1 MNYKLIGS
9 NDFSN
14 VQNTIFENR
23 DIKDIKHYVN
33 LSSKDEIP
41 YSYLDNMQKAV
52 ECLEKHIAYQDQ
64 IDIVVDSDVDGY
76 TSASILYMYIKK
88 QWGNDYP
95 ITYSIHQRKTHG
107 LSDDITIPK
116 ETKLVLLPDAGSND
130 IEQCKKL
137 KSQNVDIII
146 LDHHEIEKENPYAI
160 VVNNQ
165 SSNNYSNKNL
175 SGVGIVY
182 KFLQAIDEEEWTD
195 YANDYLDLVALG
207 NISDSMDIRE
217 YETKYL
223 IEKGLHNIQHPFFK
237 ELLNKNSYSISNI
250 DNPTI
255 NDVQFYITPYIN
267 SLIRCGE
274 QKDKENLF
282 KAFIQDDSQ
291 TFEHTKRG
299 STESTQENIYEHMA
313 RICTNCHSKQNRTRD
328 KSVPTVVNLINK
340 RHHDKDK
347 VILCNISDSKVPQ
360 AFTGLIAMNVA
371 EQIGKPCLL
380 LRYNKKRND
389 YEGSGRNIDNSY
401 VENLKDL
408 LQETGKFEY
417 VSGHQSAF
425 GASIKKENIKDAI
438 QIIND
443 KLCEVDATK
452 TYTVDFVID
461 ADDLDVSLIRDI
473 NNLKSYYG
481 QGFTEPFVYV
491 KNIEFNSNDIIVM
504 GKNNNSWK
512 TIINDDIAI
521 IKFKCKEDDKIL
533 NIERNKD
540 VRMDIVGK
548 CSISEYKGIWTPQ
561 IIVSDYQLN

>member
-9 NDFSN
+9 NDYSN

-23 DIKDIKHYVN
+23 DIKDTKHYIN
-33 LSSKDEIP
+33 LSLKDEIP
-41 YSYLDNMQKAV
+41 FSNLDNMQEAV
-52 ECLEKHIAYQDQ
+52 DCLEKHIANKDQ
-64 IDIVVDSDVDGY
+64 INIVVDSDVDGY

-88 QWGNDYP
+88 QWGNNYP
-95 ITYSIHQRKTHG
+95 ITYSIHINKTHG

-137 KSQNVDIII
+137 KQQNVDIII
-146 LDHHEIEKENPYAI
+146 LDHHEIEKANPYAI

-165 SSNNYSNKNL
+165 SSKDYSNKNL

-182 KFLQAIDEEEWTD
+182 KFLQALDEEEWTD
-195 YANDYLDLVALG
+195 YANNYIDLVALG

-223 IEKGLHNIQHPFFK
+223 IEKGLYNIQHPFFK

-255 NDVQFYITPYIN
+255 NDIQFYITPYIN

-274 QKDKENLF
+274 QEDKENLF

-291 TFEHTKRG
+291 TFEYTKRG
-299 STESTQENIYEHMA
+299 CTESTQENIYEYMA

-328 KSVPTVVNLINK
+328 KIVPIVVDLINK
-340 RHHDKDK
+340 QHHENDK
-347 VILCNISDSKVPQ
+347 VILCNISDNKVPQ

-380 LRYNKKRND
+380 LRYNKKRD
-389 YEGSGRNIDNSY
+389 EYEGSGRNIDNSY
-401 VENLKDL
+401 VENLKDF
-408 LQETGKFEY
+408 LQETGIFTY
-417 VSGHQSAF
+417 VQGHQGAF
-425 GASIKKENIKDAI
+425 GLGIKKENIKDAI

-443 KLCEVDATK
+443 KLKDIDATK
-452 TYTVDFVID
+452 TYIVDFVID
-461 ADDLDVSLIRDI
+461 ADDLNVSFIRDI

-481 QGFTEPFVYV
+481 QGFTEPFVCV
-491 KNIEFNSNDIIVM
+491 KNIEFNSDDVIVM
-504 GKNNNSWK
+504 GKDKNSWK
-512 TIINDDIAI
+512 VIINDDIAI

-533 NIERNKD
+533 SIKSNKN
-540 VRMDIVGK
+540 VKIDIIGK
-548 CSISEYKGIWTPQ
+548 CSISEYKGILTPQ
-561 IIVSDYQLN
+561 LIIYDYQLN

>member
-9 NDFSN
+9 NDYSN
-14 VQNTIFENR
+14 VKNTIFENR
-23 DIKDIKHYVN
+23 GIKDIKHYVN
-33 LSSKDEIP
+33 LSSKDEI
-41 YSYLDNMQKAV
+41 SFDNLDNIQEAV
-52 ECLEKHIAYQDQ
+52 ECLEKHIANKDQ
-64 IDIVVDSDVDGY
+64 IDIIVDADTDGY

-95 ITYSIHQRKTHG
+95 VTYSIHTNKTHG
-107 LSDDITIPK
+107 LSDDIIIPK

-137 KSQNVDIII
+137 KQQNVDVIV
-146 LDHHEIEKENPYAI
+146 LDHHELEKENSYAI

-165 SSNNYSNKNL
+165 SSKNYNNKNL

-182 KFLQAIDEEEWTD
+182 KFLQALDEEEWTD
-195 YANDYLDLVALG
+195 YADEYLDLVALG

-223 IEKGLHNIQHPFFK
+223 IEKGLHKIQRPFFK
-237 ELLNKNSYSISNI
+237 ELLNKNSYSVSNV

-255 NDVQFYITPYIN
+255 NDIQFYITPYIN
-267 SLIRCGE
+267 SLIRCGKQE
-274 QKDKENLF
+274 DKENMF

-291 TFEHTKRG
+291 TFEYVKRG
-299 STESTQENIYEHMA
+299 KTESTQENIYEHMA

-328 KSVPTVVNLINK
+328 KSVPTVVDLINK

-380 LRYNKKRND
+380 LRYNKKMDD

-401 VENLKDL
+401 VENLKDF

-417 VSGHQSAF
+417 VQGRHN
-425 GASIKKENIKDAI
+425 G
-438 QIIND
+438 
-443 KLCEVDATK
+443 L
-452 TYTVDFVID
+452 YT
-461 ADDLDVSLIRDI
+461 
-473 NNLKSYYG
+473 
-481 QGFTEPFVYV
+481 PFLY
-491 KNIEFNSNDIIVM
+491 
-504 GKNNNSWK
+504 
-512 TIINDDIAI
+512 
-521 IKFKCKEDDKIL
+521 
-533 NIERNKD
+533 
-540 VRMDIVGK
+540 
-548 CSISEYKGIWTPQ
+548 
-561 IIVSDYQLN
+561 

>member
-9 NDFSN
+9 NDYSN

-23 DIKDIKHYVN
+23 DIKDAKHYIN
-33 LSSKDEIP
+33 LSLKDEIP
-41 YSYLDNMQKAV
+41 FSNLDNMQEAID
-52 ECLEKHIAYQDQ
+52 CLENHIANKDQ

-88 QWGNDYP
+88 QWGNNYP
-95 ITYSIHQRKTHG
+95 ITYSIHQRKAHG

-137 KSQNVDIII
+137 KQQNVDIII
-146 LDHHEIEKENPYAI
+146 LDHHEIEKANPYAI

-165 SSNNYSNKNL
+165 SSKDYSNKNL

-182 KFLQAIDEEEWTD
+182 KFLQALDEEEWTD
-195 YANDYLDLVALG
+195 YANNYIDLVALG

-223 IEKGLHNIQHPFFK
+223 IEKGLYNIQHPFFK

-255 NDVQFYITPYIN
+255 NDIQFYITPYIN

-274 QKDKENLF
+274 QEDKENLF

-291 TFEHTKRG
+291 TFEYTKRG
-299 STESTQENIYEHMA
+299 CTESTQENIYEYMA

-328 KSVPTVVNLINK
+328 KSIPIVVDLINK
-340 RHHDKDK
+340 RHHENDK

-380 LRYNKKRND
+380 LRYNKKRDD

-401 VENLKDL
+401 VENLKDF
-408 LQETGKFEY
+408 LQSTGKFEY
-417 VSGHQSAF
+417 VQGRHN
-425 GASIKKENIKDAI
+425 G
-438 QIIND
+438 
-443 KLCEVDATK
+443 L
-452 TYTVDFVID
+452 YT
-461 ADDLDVSLIRDI
+461 
-473 NNLKSYYG
+473 
-481 QGFTEPFVYV
+481 PFLY
-491 KNIEFNSNDIIVM
+491 
-504 GKNNNSWK
+504 
-512 TIINDDIAI
+512 
-521 IKFKCKEDDKIL
+521 
-533 NIERNKD
+533 
-540 VRMDIVGK
+540 
-548 CSISEYKGIWTPQ
+548 
-561 IIVSDYQLN
+561 